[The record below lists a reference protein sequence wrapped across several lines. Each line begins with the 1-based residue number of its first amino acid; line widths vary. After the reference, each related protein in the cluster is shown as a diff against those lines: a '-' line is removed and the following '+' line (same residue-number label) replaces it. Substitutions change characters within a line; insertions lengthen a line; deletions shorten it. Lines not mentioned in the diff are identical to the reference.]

1 MLKNN
6 FDIFRSELYLILWNR
21 FHKRGCL
28 HLKITIN
35 DIAKM
40 AGVSK
45 STVSRALNGTGYIS
59 EEKRNKILQLVKT
72 HNYFPD
78 SKAVSLSKKKTMTV
92 GLVLPAVSGPFYS
105 EVIQGVEEVL
115 SANKYFT
122 LFMTFDSKASEKTR
136 ERYISLISSKRIDGI
151 IIFDPE
157 VDESTVERVVKF
169 EIPAVY
175 LGEDISGMNVDT
187 ILIDNF
193 NGAYSMTEHLIKV
206 HGHKKIA
213 FITGPANSFDSAERF
228 RGYKYALEK
237 NGLKFDANFVCRG
250 DFTKES
256 GENVVESCLKSGATA
271 IFAANDEM
279 ALGVIEE
286 LERRKIKVGKEIAVV
301 GFDDVFWSKYIH
313 PPLTTVHQPMHSIG
327 KMAAKTI
334 LDRINSNDFVKTPM
348 RIVLSTRLI
357 VRDSCGCGTGF
368 TN

>member
-1 MLKNN
+1 MEPV
-6 FDIFRSELYLILWNR
+6 SQ
-21 FHKRGCL
+21 KRVLC
-28 HLKITIN
+28 LKITIN

-59 EEKRNKILQLVKT
+59 EEKKQKILQLVKT

-78 SKAVSLSKKKTMTV
+78 SKAVNLTTKKTMTI
-92 GLVLPAVSGPFYS
+92 GLVLPSVSGPFYG

-122 LFMTFDSKASEKTR
+122 MFMTFDSELSSEKTR
-136 ERYISLISSKRIDGI
+136 ERYISLVSSKRVDGI

-157 VDESTVERVVKF
+157 VNESTVEKIMKF
-169 EIPAVY
+169 EIPTVY
-175 LGEDISGMNVDT
+175 LGEDINGMNVDT
-187 ILIDNF
+187 ILVDNF
-193 NGAYSMTEHLIKV
+193 NGAYSVTEHLIKV

-213 FITGPANSFDSAERF
+213 FITGPAKSFDGAERL
-228 RGYKYALEK
+228 RGYKYALER
-237 NGLKFDANFVCRG
+237 NNIKFDANFICRG
-250 DFTKES
+250 DFTKDS
-256 GENVVESCLKSGATA
+256 GKNAVEICLRSGATA

-279 ALGVIEE
+279 ALGVVEE
-286 LERRKIKVGKEIAVV
+286 LERKRINVGKEIAVV
-301 GFDDVFWSKYIH
+301 GFDDVFWSRYIH

-334 LDRINSNDFVKTPM
+334 LDRINSNDVVKSPM

-357 VRDSCGCGTGF
+357 LRNSCGCEDGF